1 MVVMRIGMPAS
12 FLWVLGLSL
21 TQQLDDSL
29 PLKNEKKLIHD
40 YETRGIVCNGLG
52 AKFHIGNVVV
62 HLDEADV
69 VAMTFNSHV
78 RHFTTHPDLQ
88 NDAYDSEITRCGTS
102 NEIAKTV
109 VTALDKIANVR
120 GDLSDVEWVELRP
133 KYGRSYGDELEK
145 KKKIVNKFCTL

>member
-29 PLKNEKKLIHD
+29 PLKKQKKLIHD

-52 AKFHIGNVVV
+52 AKFHIGNVIV

-69 VAMTFNSHV
+69 VAMNFKRNVNNFN
-78 RHFTTHPDLQ
+78 TNNNLK
-88 NDAYDSEITRCGTS
+88 NDEYDSEITRCGKS
-102 NEIAKTV
+102 NQIAKNF
-109 VTALDKIANVR
+109 VTALDKSANV
-120 GDLSDVEWVELRP
+120 GGNLSDVEWVELRP

-145 KKKIVNKFCTL
+145 QIVNKFYTL